1 MSKLTG
7 VDLTRLPAAYAVLA
21 ISGPDA
27 TRFLQGQLSADVEK
41 LTPGASTFA
50 GLHNPQG
57 RAVAILALVRA
68 SAEEILAVVPA
79 ELAAVV
85 TDKLRKFVF
94 RAKVR
99 IEDVSAKYLVLGS
112 DVRGQDALNVSWGSR
127 AVLLVPRDSTQVT
140 YDEPRDAARTRWE
153 RADVTEGLP
162 QIFAAT
168 SESFVAQMLNLD
180 LLGGISFEKGCY
192 TGQEVIARAHYR
204 GRVKRRLQRWFHAGN
219 SLAPGATARSTDG
232 RTLSVVRVA
241 PGERGGQE
249 LLAVGPFV
257 AQGAPAE
264 SPEPQPVETGAPVV
278 EPRALPYLLPE

>member
-1 MSKLTG
+1 MRKLTG
-7 VDLTRLPAAYAVLA
+7 VDLSRAPAPYAVLA
-21 ISGPDA
+21 IRGPDT
-27 TRFLQGQLSADVEK
+27 TRFLQGQLSADIEK
-41 LTPGASTFA
+41 LASGASTFT

-57 RAVAILALVRA
+57 RVVAILALVRA

-94 RAKVR
+94 RSKVG
-99 IEDVSAKYLVLGS
+99 IEDVSSKYLALGS
-112 DVRGQDALNVSWGSR
+112 AARSQDALNLGWGNR
-127 AVLLVPRDSTQVT
+127 AVLLVPRDAPQIEIDDT
-140 YDEPRDAARTRWE
+140 DAAARTRWE
-153 RADVTEGLP
+153 RADVTEGIP
-162 QIFAAT
+162 QVFAAT

-232 RTLSVVRVA
+232 RALSVVRVV
-241 PGERGGQE
+241 PGENGGQD
-249 LLAVGPFV
+249 LLAVGPFTV
-257 AQGAPAE
+257 PGAPAE
-264 SPEPQPVETGAPVV
+264 SPEPQPLETGAPVV
-278 EPRALPYLLPE
+278 EPRAMPYLLPD